1 MFNYAI
7 SNTAFKTIVK
17 NIPIPFIDSS
27 MTKEWIQVQ
36 GSGVKVKAN
45 PQVVSDTTMPNIV
58 GMKLQDALWICEKKG
73 LQVKCQGKG
82 KVVSQSI
89 AQGQSI
95 IKGQQ
100 IQIQL
105 NAN

>member
-1 MFNYAI
+1 
-7 SNTAFKTIVK
+7 
-17 NIPIPFIDSS
+17 

-36 GSGVKVKAN
+36 GVGVKVKAS
-45 PQVVSDTTMPNIV
+45 PQLILDSTMPNIV

-73 LQVKCQGKG
+73 LQVKCEGKG

-89 AQGQSI
+89 AQGQVI

-105 NAN
+105 NSN